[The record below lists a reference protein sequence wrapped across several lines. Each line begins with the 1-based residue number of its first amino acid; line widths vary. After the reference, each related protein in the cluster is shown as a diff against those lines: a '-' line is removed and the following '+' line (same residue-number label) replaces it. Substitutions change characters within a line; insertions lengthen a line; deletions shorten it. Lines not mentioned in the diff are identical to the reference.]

1 MAKTV
6 ETAEETAATTAPAKK
21 IVGDGKAMY
30 RCTTTC
36 YHRDTYYREGDTVI
50 PPDGGDLPADYFVKA

>member
-1 MAKTV
+1 MAIKTEAS
-6 ETAEETAATTAPAKK
+6 ETADVKSSK
-21 IVGDGKAMY
+21 MIVGDGKTVY

-36 YHRDTYYREGDTVI
+36 YHRDTYYRDGDTVI